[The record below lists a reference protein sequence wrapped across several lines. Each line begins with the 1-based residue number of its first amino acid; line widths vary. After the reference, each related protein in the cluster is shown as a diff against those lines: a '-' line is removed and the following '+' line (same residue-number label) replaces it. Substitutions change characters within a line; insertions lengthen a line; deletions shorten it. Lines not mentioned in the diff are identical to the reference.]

1 MAAARPTKQQIERAI
16 AAWESSGLRVGA
28 VEIRPDGTI
37 RIERAH
43 DEVAPKADRAQDQ
56 RTPIQWA

>member
-1 MAAARPTKQQIERAI
+1 MAAPRPTKQQIERAI
-16 AAWESSGLRVGA
+16 SAWESSGLRVGA

-43 DEVAPKADRAQDQ
+43 DDVAPKADRTQDK
-56 RTPIQWA
+56 RTPI